1 MKKRLPVKLMTIA
14 ILSAV
19 LSVGCAGQASKEGGK
34 TASKASPEAIAAIE
48 NAAEAIAAAKANDW
62 IWRDTEA
69 YLQEA
74 RVAANKGDNDTAVQ
88 LAEKAR
94 FQAEAAII
102 QYNYEEDHP
111 RGL

>member
-14 ILSAV
+14 ILSIV
-19 LSVGCAGQASKEGGK
+19 LSVGCAGQANKEGGK
-34 TASKASPEAIAAIE
+34 AASKASPQAMAAIE
-48 NAAEAIAAAKANDW
+48 NAAEAIEAAEANDW
-62 IWRDTEA
+62 IWRDTETF
-69 YLQEA
+69 LQEA
-74 RVAANKGDNDTAVQ
+74 REAAKKGDNNMAIK

-102 QYNYEEDHP
+102 QYNYETNHP